1 MWHCSII
8 VLNNYISI
16 NTDITQGDC
25 NDSSR
30 KTRFICTS
38 CCVYPYVNFCLRK
51 HTMKV
56 LKFVWSV
63 LMDLAQ
69 ASHSA
74 HLARNGQI
82 ERAKS
87 AYK

>member
-1 MWHCSII
+1 MSKILKSI
-8 VLNNYISI
+8 
-16 NTDITQGDC
+16 
-25 NDSSR
+25 
-30 KTRFICTS
+30 
-38 CCVYPYVNFCLRK
+38 
-51 HTMKV
+51 
-56 LKFVWSV
+56 WSV

-87 AYK
+87 EMRRLDPYNNGIK

>member
-1 MWHCSII
+1 MSKI
-8 VLNNYISI
+8 
-16 NTDITQGDC
+16 
-25 NDSSR
+25 
-30 KTRFICTS
+30 
-38 CCVYPYVNFCLRK
+38 
-51 HTMKV
+51 

-69 ASHSA
+69 ASHLA